1 MGLQWDKQPASRVIK
16 TQTLAYNGSG
26 TVVSTNFGQQT
37 YQLRVTTQVTGYG
50 EIDNLG
56 TVITTA
62 TRNSVGFDLYTG
74 QPPEYFTVTPGEL
87 FAFSSTSTSSG
98 TINLA
103 EVS

>member
-16 TQTLAYNGSG
+16 TQTLAYTGSG
-26 TVVSTNFGQQT
+26 TVVSTNFTSQT
-37 YQLRVTTQVTGYG
+37 YQIRVSTQVTGYG

-62 TRNSVGFDLYTG
+62 TRDSIGFDIYTG
-74 QPPEYFTVTPGEL
+74 QPPEYLCVTPGEL

-98 TINLA
+98 TINIA
-103 EVS
+103 ECA